1 MPLSCFSKEQ
11 SVKTVYTP
19 PPRSIL
25 LPIFLILD
33 DAWLYTPPQRAY
45 LMIHASSYFSFSTA
59 GASST
64 SASSYVP
71 CHLRFVPYQP
81 TPLLLVTHIWIHIE
95 FLHLVIPVPKS
106 YPNAQSLHELIPG
119 CSFETPMAKNSAG
132 EVGGSSLST

>member
-1 MPLSCFSKEQ
+1 
-11 SVKTVYTP
+11 
-19 PPRSIL
+19 
-25 LPIFLILD
+25 
-33 DAWLYTPPQRAY
+33 
-45 LMIHASSYFSFSTA
+45 MIHASSYFSFSTA

-119 CSFETPMAKNSAG
+119 CSFETPMAKNFRERGAPLFQHRG
-132 EVGGSSLST
+132 LQGLLVEM